1 MERTGWRKPLNMNS
15 LSFVR
20 RGLRLGLWPAFQRYI
35 VAPRIRK
42 LPPAAIRP
50 DPVFCVHT
58 LLNRNDILLYE
69 WMLRSLLHHTS
80 ANFSVQIHEDGTF
93 TDEDVRKLKEKFPGI
108 AILRRA
114 VADSEMMEKLKFFP
128 RLLKYRQSDF
138 WALKSLDVY
147 MLGSTKYVI
156 SIDAD
161 VLFFDNPKKLF
172 SDDDCNF
179 WMKDNGYWLGIP
191 SALCEE
197 KLHLK
202 PLKPINTG
210 IGRAL
215 RSVIDL
221 SLAESFLAL
230 EDNPHGDMIFHAIFS
245 TRHSSAQLL
254 EETYMLEFRRG
265 VDGIVAKHYVN
276 PIRFWFWEEGVPRV
290 AQALN
295 MSLGRL
301 LSERP

>member
-1 MERTGWRKPLNMNS
+1 MERTEKHKPLNMNA

-42 LPPAAIRP
+42 LPSTAIRP
-50 DPVFCVHT
+50 DSVFCVHT
-58 LLNRNDILLYE
+58 LLNRNDIIMYE

-108 AILRRA
+108 FILRRA
-114 VADSEMMEKLKFFP
+114 VADREMMEKLKFFP
-128 RLLKYRQSDF
+128 RVLKYRKSDF
-138 WALKSLDVY
+138 WALKALDVY
-147 MLGSTKYVI
+147 MMGSTKYMILV
-156 SIDAD
+156 DAD
-161 VLFFDNPKKLF
+161 VLFFDNPQKLF
-172 SDDDCNF
+172 SDDNCNF

-191 SALCEE
+191 SAICEE
-197 KLHLK
+197 ELQLK
-202 PLKPINTG
+202 PLKPINAG
-210 IGRAL
+210 LGRAL
-215 RSVIDL
+215 RSGIDL

-230 EDNPHGDMIFHAIFS
+230 EENPHGDMIFHAIFS